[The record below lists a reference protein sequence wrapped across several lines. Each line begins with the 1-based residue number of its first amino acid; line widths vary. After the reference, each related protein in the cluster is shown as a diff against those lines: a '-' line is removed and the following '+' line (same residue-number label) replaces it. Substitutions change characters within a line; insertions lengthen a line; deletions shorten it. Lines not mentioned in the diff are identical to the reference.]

1 MYWNVKQSIEQ
12 HNAAATI
19 PKTKT
24 AEWQEKV
31 CFFVFF
37 LFATQM
43 FIYNLL
49 KSAGGGDAVRNIKKQ
64 RGFQNE
70 VQRMCRATG

>member
-12 HNAAATI
+12 HNAAATT

-31 CFFVFF
+31 CFFFCFF
-37 LFATQM
+37 LFAAQM
-43 FIYNLL
+43 FIYNGL
-49 KSAGGGDAVRNIKKQ
+49 KSAGGAL
-64 RGFQNE
+64 F
-70 VQRMCRATG
+70 

>member
-12 HNAAATI
+12 HNAAATT

-31 CFFVFF
+31 CFFFVF
-37 LFATQM
+37 LFAAQM
-43 FIYNLL
+43 FIYNGL
-49 KSAGGGDAVRNIKKQ
+49 KSAGGAL
-64 RGFQNE
+64 F
-70 VQRMCRATG
+70 

>member
-37 LFATQM
+37 
-43 FIYNLL
+43 ICRSDVYLL